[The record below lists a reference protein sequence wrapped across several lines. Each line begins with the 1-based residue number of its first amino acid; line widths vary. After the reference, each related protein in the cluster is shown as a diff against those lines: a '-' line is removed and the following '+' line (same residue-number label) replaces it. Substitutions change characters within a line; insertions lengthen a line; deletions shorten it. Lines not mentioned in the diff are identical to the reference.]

1 MPFLLLHVSFVSS
14 CCVSPLPMFILYE
27 EWRGLFSLGLPCFLS
42 SLLGLVSL
50 LGMISYQTNTL
61 GFHYFL
67 SFFLRLLWPIC
78 FYLALL
84 LPLIVLVDMFV
95 AISYHAGP
103 LGFIS
108 FFLSFLFELL
118 WPICFYFA
126 LFLPFIVPVGL
137 FATIFCHTSSLGF
150 IYLFLSSL
158 GFYGPFVSILLCF

>member
-1 MPFLLLHVSFVSS
+1 MTWAFLFGLT
-14 CCVSPLPMFILYE
+14 
-27 EWRGLFSLGLPCFLS
+27 LFSFIPSWAREFTWHDFLS
-42 SLLGLVSL
+42 NQPIGLSL
-50 LGMISYQTNTL
+50 
-61 GFHYFL
+61 L
-67 SFFLRLLWPIC
+67 SFFLPQA
-78 FYLALL
+78 FMAHLL
-84 LPLIVLVDMFV
+84 LSCSAFT
-95 AISYHAGP
+95 SYCACGHVCCHFLP
-103 LGFIS
+103 CWPTRLY